1 MFGDPNQCEPVESGS
16 KIHYDYLYSKT
27 IKQMCP
33 KTKTLQYIEETGRY
47 DKKTHEILYTFLKHG
62 KGSYH
67 FPLID
72 QKCYKNICY
81 LNETRIKVNTTCCN
95 NFVEGKNMN

>member
-1 MFGDPNQCEPVESGS
+1 MDDYDLKAFIMYGIKVYMFGDPNQCEPVESGS

-47 DKKTHEILYTFLKHG
+47 DKKTHEILYTF
-62 KGSYH
+62 
-67 FPLID
+67 
-72 QKCYKNICY
+72 
-81 LNETRIKVNTTCCN
+81 
-95 NFVEGKNMN
+95 